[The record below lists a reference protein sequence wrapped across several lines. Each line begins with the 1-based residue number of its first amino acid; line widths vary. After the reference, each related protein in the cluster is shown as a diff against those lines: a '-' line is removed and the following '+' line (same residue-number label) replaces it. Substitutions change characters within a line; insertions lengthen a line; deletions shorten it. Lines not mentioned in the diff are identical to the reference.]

1 MRRIVVYTLVATV
14 IGAGFF
20 YLAIREIEID
30 TVLQFWRQ
38 TDPIKMAGA
47 SALFM
52 LMYAVCHLARIA
64 RWYELVSPIAPVERG
79 LVMRVAAVGFGA
91 IILLPLRLGE
101 FVRPILLARKTQIS
115 MTSALGTAV
124 VERVVDGLTI
134 TGLLFLTLAT
144 YDGEKAT
151 ASVRAIGLVS
161 AAVFVP
167 ALLMCLL
174 AWWRR
179 ESAIWL
185 LQTTIGR
192 FFPSFSD
199 KLKGL
204 LLAFID
210 GLFALTRAQALVRFL
225 GFSVV
230 YWSLNGL
237 SMWALARF
245 GFGLEI
251 GPWESM
257 TVLSV
262 LVVGIMI
269 PAGPAMAGNFEYFLL
284 QGLGLFVALEGE
296 KTLGAIGAFA
306 ASLHVLQFIVIL
318 SPAFYVM
325 LKDPESRGLLKIASA
340 TQDPEVEN

>member
-1 MRRIVVYTLVATV
+1 MRRILIYTFVAVV
-14 IGAGFF
+14 IGAGFL
-20 YLAIREIEID
+20 YLAIREIHLD
-30 TVLQFWRQ
+30 TVLQFWRDS
-38 TDPIKMAGA
+38 DPIEMAGA

-52 LMYAVCHLARIA
+52 LMYSICHLARIA

-101 FVRPILLARKTQIS
+101 FVRPILLARKTPIS

-144 YDGEKAT
+144 YDGDKAI
-151 ASVRAIGLVS
+151 ASVRAIGFVS
-161 AAVFVP
+161 AMVFVP

-185 LQTTIGR
+185 LEVTIGR
-192 FFPSFSD
+192 FSPGFAD

-210 GLFALTRAQALVRFL
+210 GLYALTRAQALARFL

-230 YWSLNGL
+230 YWSFNGL
-237 SMWALARF
+237 SMWALAQL

-251 GPWESM
+251 GPWEAM

-306 ASLHVLQFIVIL
+306 AALHVLQFVVIL
-318 SPAFYVM
+318 LPAFYVM
-325 LKDPESRGLLKIASA
+325 IRDPESRGLLKIAS
-340 TQDPEVEN
+340 TPQDDLGHN